1 MAVWPTTKNVRSVK
15 KIDKKCESPTEQL
28 GVVVLTNAYPIG
40 VAEALGTTF
49 VDIALFG
56 RPTQDWFA
64 LFKQVY
70 SNPAAVGTVL
80 GFDYSKPAMSHALAL
95 KNDAYIGRYTND
107 FFGDISVV
115 EKDSGLGIVEGPKNK
130 TFPMMHYDR
139 DTFTYETDGENAVGR
154 SGITFTIGPDGK
166 ATQVVV
172 ENLNVRGE
180 GSFKRVPDQK

>member
-1 MAVWPTTKNVRSVK
+1 
-15 KIDKKCESPTEQL
+15 
-28 GVVVLTNAYPIG
+28 
-40 VAEALGTTF
+40 
-49 VDIALFG
+49 
-56 RPTQDWFA
+56 
-64 LFKQVY
+64 
-70 SNPAAVGTVL
+70 
-80 GFDYSKPAMSHALAL
+80 MSHAAAL

-115 EKDSGLGIVEGPKNK
+115 EKDSGLGIVEGPKSK
-130 TFPMMHYDR
+130 TFPMKHYDR